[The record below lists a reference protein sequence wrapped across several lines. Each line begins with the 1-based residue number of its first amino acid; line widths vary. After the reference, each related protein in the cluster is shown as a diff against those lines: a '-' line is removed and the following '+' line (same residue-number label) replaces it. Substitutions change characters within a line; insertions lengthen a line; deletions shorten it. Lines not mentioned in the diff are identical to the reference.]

1 MRTRTSSR
9 PSHKPN
15 TTCLAVERLEERD
28 VPAISILVDYTLD
41 TRAYGGS
48 GFFQDHPDAKATL
61 NRVAYEMGQRV
72 SANLAAINPSGSN
85 SWSALF
91 FDPRTGGQYSIPN
104 LHIAANTIIVYVGG
118 ACDAGQPGRRS
129 AASAATRTPAAPSW
143 GASIAHRG
151 WSGFSLWGG
160 SSPSTRP

>member
-15 TTCLAVERLEERD
+15 TTRLAVERLEERD

-72 SANLAAINPSGSN
+72 SANLAAINPSGTN
-85 SWSALF
+85 SWSRAVLQSE
-91 FDPRTGGQYSIPN
+91 TGQQY
-104 LHIAANTIIVYVGG
+104 
-118 ACDAGQPGRRS
+118 
-129 AASAATRTPAAPSW
+129 
-143 GASIAHRG
+143 
-151 WSGFSLWGG
+151 
-160 SSPSTRP
+160 